1 MNAERAP
8 YFERAEPVLVL
19 SDQLQAIVPRTS
31 HAQKDVGGLSNIRTP
46 SHRDSNP

>member
-19 SDQLQAIVPRTS
+19 SDLLQAIVPRTS
-31 HAQKDVGGLSNIRTP
+31 RAQKDVGGL
-46 SHRDSNP
+46 